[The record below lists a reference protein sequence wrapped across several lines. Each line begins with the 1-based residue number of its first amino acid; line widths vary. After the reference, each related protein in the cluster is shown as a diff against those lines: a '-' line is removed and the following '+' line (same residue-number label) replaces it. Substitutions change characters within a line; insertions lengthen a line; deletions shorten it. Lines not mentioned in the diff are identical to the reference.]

1 MYSYAFDI
9 THARFA
15 IIIGLFMAL
24 LLYEKYKISPGGM
37 VVPGYIALY
46 INHPEEILYTFILA
60 FVVYLFV
67 ARLLIPHMILFG
79 RRRFTVTILT
89 GAVFAMI
96 TESLIHAYLPFE
108 PFAEFNYIGILVPGL
123 IANEFVRENRPTGV
137 LLAIGFVS
145 TLTFSFVWLITQVQF
160 VLSTQQPS
168 ITILLLLSIDLLL
181 WVLGM
186 IYFLFFY
193 DHEIVKTS
201 RLNPFKR
208 TKRKPLKDKQID
220 KDGSR
225 HAL

>member
-1 MYSYAFDI
+1 MYPYAFDI

-46 INHPEEILYTFILA
+46 INHPEEILYTFLLA
-60 FVVYLFV
+60 FVVYFFV

-96 TESLIHAYLPFE
+96 TESLIHTYLPFE
-108 PFAEFNYIGILVPGL
+108 PFAEFNYIGIIIPGL

-168 ITILLLLSIDLLL
+168 IPIVLLLSLDLIL
-181 WVLGM
+181 WALGM
-186 IYFLFFY
+186 LYFLFFY
-193 DHEIVKTS
+193 DHETVMTS
-201 RLNPFKR
+201 HFNPFKKI
-208 TKRKPLKDKQID
+208 KRKPLTDQQTDKE
-220 KDGSR
+220 GSH